1 LNRTGR
7 REAVAAPPPKLDS
20 RHEGTVDA
28 LVQLGLALHQQGRL
42 VEARDFYRQ
51 ALQRQ
56 PRHFSAMHLLGV
68 LAAQSKEPQRAVE
81 LIGEALSI
89 DARSAPAH
97 NNYGNALR
105 ELGRYEAAIRS
116 FDTAIQL
123 HPGYAEAYCNR
134 GLVLAELKR
143 HDAAI
148 QNFGQAL
155 VLRPRSAEIHMSRGN
170 SLRELGQ
177 YEAAVA
183 SYEQAIALKPDY
195 PEAHAARGIALFGLR
210 RYDEALAGYDAALA
224 LKPDLKNMDGL
235 RLYTKLQICDWSG
248 LDAEV
253 ARLTAKI
260 ARGEA
265 ATFPLCAMTLSDSAA
280 LHRRAAELWVRQ
292 EFPRNPALAEIPR
305 YTGHERIRIGYFS
318 ADFREHAVSSLIAGL
333 FESHDRSRFELTAF
347 SLGREVRDGMRARIE
362 KAFDRF
368 VDAQTMSDP
377 EIVQLARRLE
387 IDIAVDLGGYSE
399 AARPAIF
406 AMRAAPLQVGYL
418 GYPGTSGSDCID
430 YLAADLTL
438 IPPEEQRHYSE
449 KIIYLPDS
457 YQVNDRARSISD
469 TKFTRAEF
477 GLPPAGFV
485 FCCFNNSYKIVPACF
500 HAWMRILTRVPDSVL
515 WLSDLNP
522 FAKNNLRREAER
534 RGVSAER
541 LVFAQ
546 RMPSSP
552 DHLARQRLADLFLD
566 TLPYN
571 AHTTASDA
579 LWAGLPVLTCIGNAF
594 PGRVAASLLRAIQ
607 LPELIAQTPSQY
619 EDLAVEMAND
629 TGRLGDIRLRLADNR
644 TRAPLFDTQ
653 RFTTHLEAAYREIHA
668 RKQAGMP
675 AGHWY
680 PNDPCY
686 PHHPD

>member
-1 LNRTGR
+1 
-7 REAVAAPPPKLDS
+7 VAAPPPKLDS

-28 LVQLGLALHQQGRL
+28 LVQLGLALHRQGRL
-42 VEARDFYRQ
+42 GEARDFYRQ

-56 PRHFSAMHLLGV
+56 PRHFSALHLLGV

-89 DARSAPAH
+89 DPRSAPAH

-105 ELGRYEAAIRS
+105 ELGRHEAALRS
-116 FDTAIQL
+116 FDTAIL
-123 HPGYAEAYCNR
+123 LNPGYAEAYCNR

-143 HDAAI
+143 HDAAME
-148 QNFGQAL
+148 NFGQAL
-155 VLRPRSAEIHMSRGN
+155 ALRPNSAETHMSRGN

-183 SYEQAIALKPDY
+183 GYEQAIALKPGY
-195 PEAHAARGIALFGLR
+195 AEAHAARGIALFGLR

-224 LKPDLKNMDGL
+224 LKPDLKNIDGL

-253 ARLTAKI
+253 ARLTARI
-260 ARGEA
+260 SSGEA

-280 LHRRAAELWVRQ
+280 LHRRTAELWVRQ
-292 EFPRNPALAEIPR
+292 EFPRHPALAEIPR

-333 FESHDRSRFELTAF
+333 FESHDRSQFELTAF

-368 VDAQTMSDP
+368 VDVRTLSDP
-377 EIVQLARRLE
+377 EVVQLARRLE
-387 IDIAVDLGGYSE
+387 IDIAVDLGGYSDG
-399 AARPAIF
+399 ARPAIF

-430 YLAADLTL
+430 YLAADSTL
-438 IPPEEQRHYSE
+438 IPREEQRHYSE

-457 YQVNDRARSISD
+457 YQVNDSARSISD

-477 GLPPAGFV
+477 GLPPTGFV

-500 HAWMRILTRVPDSVL
+500 DAWMRILIRVPGSVL

-522 FAKNNLRREAER
+522 FATSNLRREAER

-546 RMPSSP
+546 RMPASP

-594 PGRVAASLLRAIQ
+594 PGRVAASLLRAIL
-607 LPELIAQTPSQY
+607 LPGLIAQTPSQY

-629 TGRLGDIRLRLADNR
+629 TSRLRDIRQRLEDNR
-644 TRAPLFDTQ
+644 TKAPLFDTQ
-653 RFTTHLEAAYREIHA
+653 LFTTHLEAAYREIHA
-668 RKQAGMP
+668 RKLAGMP
-675 AGHWY
+675 ADHWY
-680 PNDPCY
+680 PHDPYGTCCVRSW
-686 PHHPD
+686 